1 MVVAVNNDDS
11 DYVMTLPAG
20 NAAEY
25 IGALSGERVSV
36 TGGNIAVN
44 IKANAGEIWLPV
56 SGERRAD
63 QTPSGSVIP
72 DTSDLIK
79 AEAMPQSLAEP
90 KACAKP
96 EPKEDAAAK
105 EEPAAEKKE
114 NAKEAPDESFEKG
127 RIAGLQEAILA
138 IMEKNGPVTEQ
149 MKRDVRN
156 NVYHDSLITWIKSFR

>member
-56 SGERRAD
+56 SGEHRAD

-79 AEAMPQSLAEP
+79 AEA
-90 KACAKP
+90 
-96 EPKEDAAAK
+96 
-105 EEPAAEKKE
+105 AAEKKE